1 MGFFNFRNLFRL
13 LAWSF
18 GMQIQVS
25 NRNSTGFDSSAFL
38 PEERCRSTIE
48 RAITVSCS
56 CLTLVVLL
64 QPVCLKFEFFSGFY
78 SWFAP
83 RTELI
88 ALPGLVW
95 MVYMLIPN
103 RRPMDR
109 VAIEIGAFTLTP
121 WLIPYVIG
129 ILFLPRE
136 DLLCL
141 PFLGHFLGY
150 VLLVAAGLILDV
162 SMEMRAKELER
173 QNFSETDKSN

>member
-1 MGFFNFRNLFRL
+1 MGFFNFRNIYRL
-13 LAWSF
+13 IAWSF
-18 GMQIQVS
+18 GMQIQES

-38 PEERCRSTIE
+38 PEERYRSTIE

-64 QPVCLKFEFFSGFY
+64 QPACLKFEFLSGFY

-83 RTELI
+83 RTEII

-129 ILFLPRE
+129 ILFLSRE

-141 PFLGHFLGY
+141 PFFAHFLGY
-150 VLLVAAGLILDV
+150 VVLVIAGLILDV
-162 SMEMRAKELER
+162 RVEMRAKAADRESY
-173 QNFSETDKSN
+173 SETSKK

>member
-1 MGFFNFRNLFRL
+1 MGFFNFRNIYRL
-13 LAWSF
+13 IAWSF
-18 GMQIQVS
+18 GMQIEQTT
-25 NRNSTGFDSSAFL
+25 RNSTGFDSSTFL
-38 PEERCRSTIE
+38 PEQRARNTVE

-64 QPVCLKFEFFSGFY
+64 QPACLKFEFLSGFY

-83 RTELI
+83 RTEII

-129 ILFLPRE
+129 ILFLSRE

-141 PFLGHFLGY
+141 PFFAHFLGY
-150 VLLVAAGLILDV
+150 VVLVIAGLILDV
-162 SMEMRAKELER
+162 RMEMRAKAADRESY
-173 QNFSETDKSN
+173 SETSKK

>member
-1 MGFFNFRNLFRL
+1 MGFFNFRNIYRL
-13 LAWSF
+13 IAWSF
-18 GMQIQVS
+18 GMQIEQS
-25 NRNSTGFDSSAFL
+25 TRNSTGFDSSAFL
-38 PEERCRSTIE
+38 PEERYRSTVE

-64 QPVCLKFEFFSGFY
+64 QPACLKFEFLSGFY
-78 SWFAP
+78 NWFAP

-129 ILFLPRE
+129 ILFLSRE

-141 PFLGHFLGY
+141 PFFAHFLSY
-150 VLLVAAGLILDV
+150 VVLVIAGLILDV
-162 SMEMRAKELER
+162 RLEMRAKAADRESY
-173 QNFSETDKSN
+173 SETSKK